1 MMNKKIA
8 GVLAILWWLAITWLS
23 TRGGIPLPGF
33 HLLQTDKLAHAA
45 AYALF
50 AFLLLLSWWPT
61 SKLAYLFLYL
71 IVVGYGAI
79 MEWVQF
85 RFFPNRFF
93 ELDDMIANGI
103 GAAGSTLLFYLIAKR
118 KKGEGV

>member
-1 MMNKKIA
+1 MDQRKIA
-8 GVLAILWWLAITWLS
+8 GGLALLWWLAITWLS

-33 HLLQTDKLAHAA
+33 DLFQTDKLGHAA

-50 AFLLLLSWWPT
+50 SFLLVLSWRPA
-61 SKLAYLFLYL
+61 SKMAYLLLYI
-71 IVVGYGAI
+71 IVFGYGVA

-93 ELDDMIANGI
+93 EIDDMVANGI
-103 GAAGSTLLFYLIAKR
+103 GAAGSILLFYFIGQR
-118 KKGEGV
+118 KK